1 MIGLI
6 PHLDLGRGFLALLIS
21 VALFG
26 VVQAERNPPETGS
39 FDVPLDIVNT
49 PPGLL
54 IVGDPSATTV
64 QVRVSAPRENW
75 VTMRSA
81 TVRAF
86 VDLSRGSA
94 GAGDYPVSID
104 APDPRVHVIELL
116 PARVTVRLDESMGR
130 AVPVR
135 LNRSGA
141 VPFGYSAGDAEID
154 PTSVDISGPASVVSQ
169 VENVNVDLKL
179 DGVTFDV
186 DGRYTASP
194 VDAQGQAISTEGR
207 GLRLTPPAV
216 RVHIP
221 ISQQLSYKTVG
232 IQPSVTGT
240 VQNGYVIEGIT
251 TEPSAVTI
259 VGNPRAT
266 AQINFADTERI
277 DVTDAIASMT
287 RQVSISVPD
296 GVSVLQQSV
305 VRVTVRIVPL
315 VLTQSFTAVPIPDG
329 LAPGLQIISPL
340 PSVQVV
346 FQGPAPALR
355 ALGAGDFKATVNL
368 DGLGAG
374 AHRATVDV
382 DAPSGVSVQAVNPR
396 VIGVTLGEAGLAS
409 PPVSV
414 PQSG

>member
-1 MIGLI
+1 MIGWL
-6 PHLDLGRGFLALLIS
+6 PHLDLGRGFLAMLIS

-26 VVQAERNPPETGS
+26 VVQNERNPPESGS
-39 FDVPLDIVNT
+39 FDVPLDILNT

-54 IVGDPSATTV
+54 IVGDPSATTA

-81 TVRAF
+81 TLRAS
-86 VDLSRGSA
+86 VDLSRGST
-94 GAGDYPVSID
+94 GVNDYPVLVD
-104 APDPRVHVIELL
+104 VPDPRVRVIEVL
-116 PARVTVRLDESMGR
+116 PARVTIRLDESLER

-141 VPFGYSAGDAEID
+141 VPFGYSSGEAEID
-154 PTSVDISGPASVVSQ
+154 PTTVQVTGPSSVVSQ

-186 DGRYTASP
+186 DGRYTATP
-194 VDAQGQAISTEGR
+194 VDAQGLAINAEGR

-232 IQPSVTGT
+232 IQPSVVGA
-240 VQNGYVIEGIT
+240 VQNGYIIEGVS
-251 TEPSAVTI
+251 TEPSAITV
-259 VGNPRAT
+259 VGNPRAVGPV
-266 AQINFADTERI
+266 NFADTERV
-277 DVTDAIASMT
+277 DVTDATAPIT

-296 GVSVLQQSV
+296 GVSVLQQDV
-305 VRVTVRIVPL
+305 VRVTVRVTPL
-315 VLTQSFTAVPIPDG
+315 VLTQSFTAVPVPDG
-329 LAPGLQIISPL
+329 LGQGLQIISPL

-346 FQGPAPALR
+346 FQGPANALR
-355 ALGAGDFKATVNL
+355 SLGAGDFQATVSL
-368 DGLGAG
+368 DALTAG
-374 AHRATVDV
+374 SHRATVDV
-382 DAPSGVSVQAVNPR
+382 DAPSGVSVQSVNPR

-409 PPVSV
+409 PAAA
-414 PQSG
+414 PQPG